1 MSPRFAAQRAKLL
14 SLNQL
19 SIKQRRTVQALVRVI
34 VPAAKTSKQGD
45 WNQIPKRDSLM
56 GTSSGEEWKCRG
68 KEKAPISL
76 FSELSSPYNEMA
88 EQHFNALRHSL

>member
-1 MSPRFAAQRAKLL
+1 M
-14 SLNQL
+14 
-19 SIKQRRTVQALVRVI
+19 LVRVI

-56 GTSSGEEWKCRG
+56 GTSLGGEWKCWG
-68 KEKAPISL
+68 KEKAPTSL